1 MHNRYSLLYNELII
15 RQQQPQGNE
24 IYNEQQRR
32 SEERVRSELLQTQN
46 QAGYLRAKTQDVKNR
61 IDELKRKLTSL
72 RDDGVSAQAKMT
84 REIQEAQRRLEL
96 ANRDFDEV
104 TSLKTT
110 LEKEIS
116 TYRDLLESNE
126 KNFFLNNSFIK

>member
-126 KNFFLNNSFIK
+126 YIFPLIYSLI